1 VRDPRAALED
11 EVVQRAVAR
20 AADALGRA
28 GRLLVRPSGTESVVR
43 VMVEHEDAGTA
54 EALARELADL
64 IRSRAGGS

>member
-1 VRDPRAALED
+1 
-11 EVVQRAVAR
+11 VAR